1 MVGMS
6 MIRNIIWDFD
16 GTLFD
21 TYPALIHEFIRALD
35 DYGVQIPQELIVRHA
50 RLSLTLYGDEL
61 AKQYDLDPEEMQ
73 QRYLGYYASY
83 PLDDQKPFPGVRQ
96 VCEYI
101 CSRGGTNVIVTH
113 RNAASVR
120 RLLKVYDMETYF
132 DDLITTEGGYPL
144 KPDPAMFEEVIRR
157 CALKLR
163 ETLAV
168 GDRDL
173 DIQSGYVA
181 GVHTCLFGP
190 AATEVEPDLRITS
203 YKKLLKYLQELND

>member
-1 MVGMS
+1 MS
-6 MIRNIIWDFD
+6 VIRNIIWDFD

-21 TYPALIHEFIRALD
+21 TYPALIRAFSKALD
-35 DYGVQIPQELIVRHA
+35 DYGVQISQELIVRHA

-83 PLDDQKPFPGVRQ
+83 PLDDQKPFAGVRL

-101 CSRGGTNVIVTH
+101 CSRSGANVIVTH
-113 RNAASVR
+113 RNAVSVR
-120 RLLKVYDMETYF
+120 RLLKVYDMGTYF

-157 CALKLR
+157 CDLKLR

-173 DIQSGYVA
+173 DIQSGYAA

-190 AATEVEPDLRITS
+190 AVTEVEPDLRITS
-203 YKKLLKYLQELND
+203 YEKLLKYLQELND

>member
-1 MVGMS
+1 MS
-6 MIRNIIWDFD
+6 LIQNIIWDFD

-21 TYPALIHEFIRALD
+21 TYPALIHAFSRALG

-61 AKQYDLDPEEMQ
+61 AKQYDLDPKEMQ
-73 QRYLGYYASY
+73 RHYLGYYASY

-132 DDLITTEGGYPL
+132 ADLITTEGGYPL

-173 DIQSGYVA
+173 DIQSGYAA

-190 AATEVEPDLRITS
+190 AATGVEPVLRITS
-203 YKKLLKYLQELND
+203 YKNLLKYLQELND

>member
-1 MVGMS
+1 MS
-6 MIRNIIWDFD
+6 VIRNIIWDFD

-21 TYPALIHEFIRALD
+21 TYPALIQAFSRTLG
-35 DYGVQIPQELIVRHA
+35 DYGVQIPQELIVRQS

-132 DDLITTEGGYPL
+132 ADLITTEGGYPL
-144 KPDPAMFEEVIRR
+144 KPDPTMFEEVIRR

-173 DIQSGYVA
+173 DIQSGDAA

-190 AATEVEPDLRITS
+190 AATGVEPVLRITS
-203 YKKLLKYLQELND
+203 YKNLLKYLQELND

>member
-6 MIRNIIWDFD
+6 VIRNIIWDFD

-21 TYPALIHEFIRALD
+21 TYPALIHAFSRALD

-61 AKQYDLDPEEMQ
+61 AKQYDLDPKEMQ

-83 PLDDQKPFPGVRQ
+83 SLDDQKPFPGVRQ
-96 VCEYI
+96 VCAYI

-132 DDLITTEGGYPL
+132 TDLITTEGGYPL

-157 CALKLR
+157 CALTLR

-173 DIQSGYVA
+173 DIQSGYAA

-190 AATEVEPDLRITS
+190 AATEVEPDLRITC
-203 YKKLLKYLQELND
+203 YKKILKYLQELND

>member
-1 MVGMS
+1 MVDMS
-6 MIRNIIWDFD
+6 VILNIIWDFD

-21 TYPALIHEFIRALD
+21 TYPALIHAFSRALD

-50 RLSLTLYGDEL
+50 RLSLTQYGDEM

-120 RLLKVYDMETYF
+120 RLLKAYDMETYF
-132 DDLITTEGGYPL
+132 ADLITTEGGYPL

-157 CALKLR
+157 CDLKLR

-173 DIQSGYVA
+173 DIQSGYAA
-181 GVHTCLFGP
+181 GVYTCLFGTNT
-190 AATEVEPDLRITS
+190 AVVEPDLRVTS
-203 YKKLLKYLQELND
+203 YKELLHYLHELND

>member
-1 MVGMS
+1 

-21 TYPALIHEFIRALD
+21 TYPALIHAFRRALG

-73 QRYLGYYASY
+73 QRYLGYYTSY

-101 CSRGGTNVIVTH
+101 CSRGGTNVIATH

-120 RLLKVYDMETYF
+120 RLLKAYDMETYF
-132 DDLITTEGGYPL
+132 ADLITTEGGYPL
-144 KPDPAMFEEVIRR
+144 KPDSAMFEEVIRR
-157 CALKLR
+157 CDLKLR

-168 GDRDL
+168 GDREL
-173 DIQSGYVA
+173 DIQSGYAA

-190 AATEVEPDLRITS
+190 AVTEVEPDLRITS
-203 YKKLLKYLQELND
+203 YRKLLKYLQELND

>member
-1 MVGMS
+1 MS
-6 MIRNIIWDFD
+6 VIRNIIWDFD

-21 TYPALIHEFIRALD
+21 TYPALIHAFSRALD
-35 DYGVQIPQELIVRHA
+35 DYGVQIPQEIISRHVH
-50 RLSLTLYGDEL
+50 RSLTQYRDEL
-61 AKQYDLDPEEMQ
+61 ARQYGLDPEEMQ
-73 QRYLGYYASY
+73 QRFIGYYNSY

-101 CSRGGTNVIVTH
+101 YSRGGTNVIVTH
-113 RNAASVR
+113 RNAASTR
-120 RLLKVYDMETYF
+120 RLLKAYEMGSYF
-132 DDLITTEGGYPL
+132 ADLITTEGRYPL

-173 DIQSGYVA
+173 DIQAGYAA

-190 AATEVEPDLRITS
+190 TTSEVEPDLFITS
-203 YKKLLKYLQELND
+203 YEELLIYLQELND

>member
-1 MVGMS
+1 
-6 MIRNIIWDFD
+6 MIRNIIWGFD

-21 TYPALIHEFIRALD
+21 TYPALIPAFSRALD
-35 DYGVQIPQELIVRHA
+35 DYGVQIPQELISRHA
-50 RLSLTLYGDEL
+50 HESLTLYGDEL
-61 AKQYDLDPEEMQ
+61 AKQYDLDPEEIQ

-101 CSRGGTNVIVTH
+101 CSRGGANVIVTH
-113 RNAASVR
+113 RDAASAM
-120 RLLKVYDMETYF
+120 RLLKVYEMETYF
-132 DDLITTEGGYPL
+132 VDLITTEDGHPL

-157 CALKLR
+157 CDLELR

-173 DIQSGYVA
+173 DIQSGYRV

-190 AATEVEPDLRITS
+190 TATEVEPDLRVTS
-203 YKKLLKYLQELND
+203 YEELLDYLQEFND

>member
-1 MVGMS
+1 

-21 TYPALIHEFIRALD
+21 TYPALIHAFSRALD
-35 DYGVQIPQELIVRHA
+35 DYGIQIPQELIVRHA
-50 RLSLTLYGDEL
+50 RLSLSLYGDEL
-61 AKQYDLDPEEMQ
+61 AKQYDLDPEEIQ
-73 QRYLGYYASY
+73 QRYIGYYASY

-101 CSRGGTNVIVTH
+101 CSRGGANVIVTH
-113 RNAASVR
+113 RDAASAR
-120 RLLKVYDMETYF
+120 RLLKVYEMETYF
-132 DDLITTEGGYPL
+132 ADLITTEDGHPL

-157 CALKLR
+157 CDLKLR

-173 DIQSGYVA
+173 DIQSGYAA
-181 GVHTCLFGP
+181 GVYTCLFG
-190 AATEVEPDLRITS
+190 TNTTVVEPDLRVTS